1 MWLPASLP
9 PHCKIIVSSLPEEKY
24 EKFPALKEVVGFA
37 YIWFYEADN
46 RSVVMEIGKKLY
58 LFDLEQINFSIV
70 FPGIVS
76 VGVGIVTKQ
85 KQLLVTSRF
94 GKNVKLYTITNGC
107 VDAIIKTGYKEEIY
121 QVVISFYTFLHS
133 MP

>member
-1 MWLPASLP
+1 MR
-9 PHCKIIVSSLPEEKY
+9 HTFKR
-24 EKFPALKEVVGFA
+24 FTQQEVVGFA

-76 VGVGIVTKQ
+76 GGVCIVTKQ
-85 KQLLVTSRF
+85 KRTLKSLFTFYNS
-94 GKNVKLYTITNGC
+94 C
-107 VDAIIKTGYKEEIY
+107 VGWQYS
-121 QVVISFYTFLHS
+121 QHCN
-133 MP
+133 